1 MSDGKLFLKQI
12 APTLATFLFG
22 PAGGVVAEIAGKALG
37 MDTDDLGQIR
47 DAVRKGEL
55 TGEQIA
61 ALRQAEI
68 QAQAKEKELGIR
80 FEELAVKDRADAR
93 AMQVS
98 TRSMIPGLLA
108 MVVTSGFFG
117 ILWMLMSGEA
127 VKSDALMLMLG
138 SLGTA
143 WTSIIAFFFG
153 SSVSSQGKD
162 EMIYKSTPTK

>member
-1 MSDGKLFLKQI
+1 MNLDWLAKI
-12 APTLATFLFG
+12 APTVASAMGGPLAGMAVEFVTKKLG
-22 PAGGVVAEIAGKALG
+22 IEGGTVESITQTLEEGK
-37 MDTDDLGQIR
+37 
-47 DAVRKGEL
+47 L
-55 TGEQIA
+55 TAEQIMQ
-61 ALRQAEI
+61 LKQAEVELK
-68 QAQAKEKELGIR
+68 AKEKELGVK
-80 FEELAVKDRADAR
+80 FAELTVKDRADAR
-93 AMQVS
+93 AMQIS
-98 TRSMIPGLLA
+98 TRSLIPGLLA

>member
-1 MSDGKLFLKQI
+1 MNLDWLAKI
-12 APTLATFLFG
+12 APTVASAMGGPLAGMAVEFVTKKLG
-22 PAGGVVAEIAGKALG
+22 IEGGTVESITQTLEEGK
-37 MDTDDLGQIR
+37 
-47 DAVRKGEL
+47 L
-55 TGEQIA
+55 TAEQIMQ
-61 ALRQAEI
+61 LKQAEI
-68 QAQAKEKELGIR
+68 ELKAKEKELGIR

-98 TRSMIPGLLA
+98 TRSMIPGMLA

>member
-1 MSDGKLFLKQI
+1 MKLDWLAKI
-12 APTLATFLFG
+12 APTVASAMGGPLAGMAVEFVTKKLG
-22 PAGGVVAEIAGKALG
+22 IEGGTVESITQTLEEGK
-37 MDTDDLGQIR
+37 
-47 DAVRKGEL
+47 L
-55 TGEQIA
+55 TAEQIMQ
-61 ALRQAEI
+61 LKQAEI
-68 QAQAKEKELGIR
+68 ELKAKEKELGIR